1 MHFIAPGWRRGIF
14 LLDKSTADKQQKLR
28 RWCRKWCRGSVR
40 LNKTRDVTAAAVA
53 RHTGIRALISSQI
66 RDTHRPTGQTKEA
79 QKRQKSFGMSKV
91 LLLLTLTVLLIKD
104 CASFTTPSIH
114 LSRIFKET
122 IFCLG
127 HRRILLYWRKLRY
140 KVRMNNKNIFILHSY
155 ITQFE
160 NWVKSLEITRKL

>member
-1 MHFIAPGWRRGIF
+1 MHFIAPGWRREIF
-14 LLDKSTADKQQKLR
+14 LLDKSFADKQRKWW
-28 RWCRKWCRGSVR
+28 RWCRKLCRGSVR

-104 CASFTTPSIH
+104 CASFTT
-114 LSRIFKET
+114 LSIFKET
-122 IFCLG
+122 ISCLG